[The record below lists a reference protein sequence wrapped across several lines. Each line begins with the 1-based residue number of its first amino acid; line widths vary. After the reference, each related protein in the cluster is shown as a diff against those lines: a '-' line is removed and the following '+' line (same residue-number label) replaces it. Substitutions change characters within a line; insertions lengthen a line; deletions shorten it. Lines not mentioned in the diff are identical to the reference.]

1 MQLDLLLIN
10 FLSLNAQALL
20 DQTLSRIR
28 ELFFGILYHLI
39 LLTVNLLV
47 NLNNDY

>member
-1 MQLDLLLIN
+1 MQLDLLIN
-10 FLSLNAQALL
+10 FLSLNAHALL
-20 DQTLSRIR
+20 DQTLSHIR
-28 ELFFGILYHLI
+28 ELFVGILYHLI